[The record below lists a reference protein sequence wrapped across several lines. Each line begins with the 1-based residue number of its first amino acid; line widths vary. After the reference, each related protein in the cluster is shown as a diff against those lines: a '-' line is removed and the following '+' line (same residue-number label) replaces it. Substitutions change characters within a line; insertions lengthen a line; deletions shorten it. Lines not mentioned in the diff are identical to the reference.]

1 MSIFAEDWRL
11 LKIQRSCLQ
20 RKITKINGRT
30 HNNVRGEFILR
41 LCHKSLNM
49 KIIDASEPDFS
60 KSMTENEARDFL
72 INSTKNIHIST
83 LDEKGEPNI
92 HPTWYYFDD
101 NNEKIYIE
109 SGKDSRK
116 TRNLK
121 RNNIIYYCIDD
132 DTIPYKGV
140 RGKGTVKISED
151 VNYNLPIINKIVTKY
166 LGSTENQMA
175 KAITN
180 SIRNGSAV
188 LLEISPRFYA
198 TWNHGK

>member
-1 MSIFAEDWRL
+1 
-11 LKIQRSCLQ
+11 
-20 RKITKINGRT
+20 
-30 HNNVRGEFILR
+30 
-41 LCHKSLNM
+41 
-49 KIIDASEPDFS
+49 
-60 KSMTENEARDFL
+60 L

-92 HPTWYYFDD
+92 HPTWYYFDN
-101 NNEKIYIE
+101 NNEKIYVE

-116 TRNLK
+116 TRNLR

-151 VNYNLPIINKIVTKY
+151 ANSNLPIINKIVTKY

-175 KAITN
+175 KDITN
-180 SIRNGSAV
+180 SIRDGYAV

-198 TWNHGK
+198 TWDHGK